1 MKYAAESEMVTIEE
15 VVGNSEAWGMSVRPN
30 ANSMAQTVNVRA
42 VEFIG
47 KPGRI
52 RDLRNCIR
60 ERVMD
65 RLKQSSGFLS
75 AIVLTSHKEPR
86 QVLVLSFWQTES
98 QATNSRWE
106 RAPEVRQMVL
116 PMIDL
121 CSKVHTYEAAVPNT
135 DPSQSKTAERVAW

>member
-1 MKYAAESEMVTIEE
+1 MKYAVESEMVTIEE
-15 VVGNSEAWGMSVRPN
+15 VVGNSNVWGMNVRPN
-30 ANSMAQTVNVRA
+30 ANSMVQTLNVRA

-52 RDLRNCIR
+52 RDLRTCIR
-60 ERVMD
+60 DRVMEH
-65 RLKQSSGFLS
+65 LKQSSGFLS

-106 RAPEVRQMVL
+106 CAPEVRKMVL
-116 PMIDL
+116 PLIDL
-121 CSKVHTYEAAVPNT
+121 CSRVQTYEAAVPNI
-135 DPSQSKTAERVAW
+135 PVLHLQAMERQAW